1 MLDQKNTKL
10 ERRQMR
16 DAIQKV
22 AVGPDRGRDL
32 SRSEANI
39 VMRAILAGEIDEV
52 QTAVLLIA
60 LRMKRESTEE
70 FIGLFD
76 ALQSSVETVIAPISE
91 LICLA
96 DPFDGY
102 VRNISMTPFIPCVLA
117 ACGINSVLHGVETVG
132 PKHGVTAQQVYQRA
146 GVLVD
151 HSSRDV
157 AAGLSEFG
165 WGYLDQ
171 ANYAPSLNSLLDLR
185 DRMVK
190 RTALTTLERMLM
202 PIKGGQSTHMVLGY
216 VHKAYP
222 NIYAR
227 VAGHA
232 GYDSILLTKGVE
244 GGLAPALNKPL
255 RRFFLRGE
263 IPADVDDQKEVFD
276 SDLLFSSK
284 SAALSAGDVDDPI
297 QSSLDTGLAV
307 LAGASSIA
315 RDSLCLAAGQILSA
329 HNDAYSLAKAV
340 EKVEM
345 CLDNGSALE
354 CFEKMRL
361 VKI

>member
-1 MLDQKNTKL
+1 
-10 ERRQMR
+10 MR
-16 DAIQKV
+16 EAIQKV

-32 SRSEANI
+32 SRQEASA
-39 VMRAILAGEIDEV
+39 VMHGILAGEIDEV

-76 ALQSSVETVIAPISE
+76 AMQSSVETITAPSPE

-102 VRNISMTPFIPCVLA
+102 VRNVSMTPFIPCVLA
-117 ACGINSVLHGVETVG
+117 ACGLNSVLHGVETVG

-146 GVLVD
+146 GILVD
-151 HSSRDV
+151 QSSREV
-157 AAGLSEFG
+157 AASLSKFG

-171 ANYAPSLNSLLDLR
+171 ASYAPALNSLLDLR

-202 PIKGGQSTHMVLGY
+202 PLRGAQSTHMALGY

-227 VAGHA
+227 VAKHA

-255 RRFFLRGE
+255 RRFFFSGDM
-263 IPADVDDQKEVFD
+263 PDQVDDHKEILD
-276 SDLLFSSK
+276 SELLFSSK
-284 SAALSAGDVDDPI
+284 SAALSLGDVDDPV
-297 QSSLDTGLAV
+297 QNCLDVGLAV
-307 LAGASSIA
+307 LAGASGIA
-315 RDSLCLAAGQILSA
+315 TQSLCLAAGQILSA
-329 HNDAYSLAKAV
+329 HNDSFSLAKAV
-340 EKVEM
+340 EKVGL

-354 CFEKMRL
+354 CFERMRA
-361 VKI
+361 VDT